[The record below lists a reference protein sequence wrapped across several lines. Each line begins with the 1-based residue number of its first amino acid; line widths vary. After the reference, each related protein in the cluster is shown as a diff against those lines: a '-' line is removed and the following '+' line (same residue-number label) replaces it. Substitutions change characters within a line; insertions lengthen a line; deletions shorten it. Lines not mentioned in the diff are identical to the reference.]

1 MITWVVVGVV
11 GAVLLIWII
20 AAYNR
25 LQRLSVRAD
34 EAWRDIDTLLKQRAN
49 LIPNLVETV
58 KGYAAHEREIFER
71 VAEARAAS
79 LKARGPR
86 EQGQAD
92 NQLRETLRTLFAV
105 VENYPELKAN
115 ENFISLQ
122 RSLEDLEEK
131 IARSRRYYNAVVRD
145 LNTAIR
151 VFPSNIVARLF
162 GVRER
167 EFYEVEG
174 AEREVPR
181 VSFTG

>member
-1 MITWVVVGVV
+1 MALWIGV
-11 GAVLLIWII
+11 GAAGLVLIWMI
-20 AAYNR
+20 ATYNR
-25 LQRLSVRAD
+25 FVRLSVRAE
-34 EAWRDIDTLLKQRAN
+34 EAWRDIDTLLKQRAD

-58 KGYAAHEREIFER
+58 RGYAAHERELFER

-79 LKARGPR
+79 LSAKGPR
-86 EQGQAD
+86 EQGRAD
-92 NQLRETLRTLFAV
+92 NLLQETLRSLFAV

-122 RSLEDLEEK
+122 RSLEELEEQ

-151 VFPSNIVARLF
+151 VFPSNLVARLF

-174 AEREVPR
+174 EERQAPR
-181 VSFTG
+181 VSFAR